1 MFCTNCG
8 SKLPDGSNF
17 CSECGAR
24 LSVEAQKKV
33 EAPIQSE
40 KKTPSMSFDWSNVK
54 DEPRR
59 KPTANV
65 HSPWG
70 TTELSKD
77 DFYDTESAS
86 NEDHSRITSFLD
98 LLKKER
104 DEKAQAATE
113 EARHFTEKEK
123 TAYDYSAFEN
133 ASSYYTPQMYD
144 VEDNPNSYREEPRY
158 GKHQAMTDMD
168 DEDSFFN
175 DLDSRDD
182 DLFDALERTDDLD
195 TPDYAEAIGI
205 LNSVATPNTA
215 NAARSGSRAADM
227 GRIENE
233 RQDALFSE
241 PEMSTPTAN
250 QMESGR
256 RAKDATIEFRYD
268 GPEADPGNVIK
279 IRPSEM
285 QEYGGTRNV
294 GESQHIEPKMD
305 DYSNESP
312 VVELIA
318 SAQDEIKTSDE
329 SDMDKL
335 KKKLNG
341 LLEDNSPN
349 EVNSAVEANGEI
361 RQTEQIDTN
370 RTVETVVAQPAIERN
385 ESAAVENGSMAQ
397 NTMSATN
404 TAEGLIVELEN
415 EGEDN
420 DADIDNDVLSVEDI
434 EKELFAGVTDEDI
447 ETEETKKIDKF
458 YTLYKKNEEFQKLLD
473 EEYDKINAESDV
485 PHVDDIL
492 VNNTEQEKAKQGK
505 DTSTKELKDKEKKE
519 IKAKEKETKAKEK
532 KEKKVKERKG
542 GSALTVIAVILAVL
556 LVIILAM
563 IIVMYCAPYSVLGMK
578 INSIFQ
584 TVASFFSSVDVF
596 KTQLLL

>member
-24 LSVEAQKKV
+24 LSVESQKKV

-40 KKTPSMSFDWSNVK
+40 KKAPSMSFDWSNVK
-54 DEPRR
+54 DEPR
-59 KPTANV
+59 KKTTANV

-77 DFYDTESAS
+77 DFYDTGSAS

-168 DEDSFFN
+168 DEDNFYN
-175 DLDSRDD
+175 DFDSRDD
-182 DLFDALERTDDLD
+182 DLFDALEKTDDLD
-195 TPDYAEAIGI
+195 TPDYAEAMGI

-215 NAARSGSRAADM
+215 RSESRTANMGRPETERQVEVFSGS
-227 GRIENE
+227 
-233 RQDALFSE
+233 
-241 PEMSTPTAN
+241 EMRTPATN
-250 QMESGR
+250 QMESER
-256 RAKDATIEFRYD
+256 RVKDATIEFRYD

-285 QEYGGTRNV
+285 QEYGGVRNV
-294 GESQHIEPKMD
+294 GESQHIEPKTD
-305 DYSNESP
+305 NYSNEEP

-318 SAQDEIKTSDE
+318 STQDEIETSDE

-335 KKKLNG
+335 KKKLTG
-341 LLEDNSPN
+341 LLEDNSPDEGN
-349 EVNSAVEANGEI
+349 RVVEANGEI
-361 RQTEQIDTN
+361 GRTEQADTN
-370 RTVETVVAQPAIERN
+370 RAIETVVEQPAIERN
-385 ESAAVENGSMAQ
+385 ESIAVEHGPMVQ

-404 TAEGLIVELEN
+404 TAEGLIVELEK
-415 EGEDN
+415 EGEDS

-584 TVASFFSSVDVF
+584 TVASFFSSVDVL